1 MYQIFYKNSKQP
13 KEIFLQL
20 SDYQYFLK
28 IPKAYILQFFLH
40 GMQEVVGSNPI
51 FSTRNG
57 L

>member
-13 KEIFLQL
+13 KDIFLQL

-51 FSTRNG
+51 FSTISF
-57 L
+57 